1 MDTSCFHILALVNK
15 ATVNMN
21 VQTARASFSWD
32 QNLEMELLDHM
43 VAVVLIFSGTS
54 ILFSIVAAPVYIPT
68 NSA

>member
-15 ATVNMN
+15 ATVKMN

>member
-1 MDTSCFHILALVNK
+1 MDTSCFHILAIINK